1 MHTLGD
7 TEQQEN
13 ELSRRNEKVTNAV
26 TRRVRQSE
34 MRQRDGNDVDWS
46 VSVCHHLRCT
56 VPAGLTKQR
65 QVKLGVLWVLD
76 VAADGATMFSCAAL
90 PQRHVFHPT
99 SK

>member
-46 VSVCHHLRCT
+46 VCLPSSALHGTSWSHQAATGEIRCAVGT
-56 VPAGLTKQR
+56 
-65 QVKLGVLWVLD
+65 
-76 VAADGATMFSCAAL
+76 
-90 PQRHVFHPT
+90 
-99 SK
+99 